1 MVVIQLG
8 PLILDVQLY
17 VREIKVYEFE
27 DDFAIIQFHLEME
40 KAALNKA

>member
-8 PLILDVQLY
+8 PLILDARPY
-17 VREIKVYEFE
+17 AREIKVYEFE
-27 DDFAIIQFHLEME
+27 DDFVIIQFHLEME